1 MKNRNAED
9 TQHEFDDMGHM
20 ALSISTAFGQSI
32 DIHPTLS
39 VAAQLWKQ
47 AHKKLQLLRRLLW
60 SDQRV
65 PTRSKGC
72 FTIVVA
78 A

>member
-9 TQHEFDDMGHM
+9 TQHEFDDM
-20 ALSISTAFGQSI
+20 ALSISTGFGQSI

-39 VAAQLWKQ
+39 VAAQLLKQ

-65 PTRSKGC
+65 PTRS
-72 FTIVVA
+72 I
-78 A
+78 